1 MAPASKPRRRGERI
15 DDEASLTQ
23 IDFATLPRHIAIIM
37 DGNGRWARQRGL
49 PRVAGHRAGI
59 ASVREMVETCGRLG
73 LEALTLYAFSRE
85 NWSRP
90 APEVRT
96 LMLLLCEFLSS
107 ELDSVHARNVR
118 FRVIGRSSDLPA
130 DVQAA
135 LANAESRTA
144 ANTGMQFLVALSY
157 SGRSEIA
164 DAARALG
171 RLVQTGTLDPEAIDE
186 AAVAAQLSTAGVP
199 DPDLLIR
206 TSGEMRV
213 SNFLLWQIAYAEL
226 WVSPVLWPEFRKRHL
241 YEAILDFQRRERRF
255 GGVGSEKGVVV
266 RALKRLLT

>member
-1 MAPASKPRRRGERI
+1 MAPASRPRQGRERI
-15 DDEASLTQ
+15 SDDASLTQ
-23 IDFATLPRHIAIIM
+23 IDFATLPRHVAIIM

-96 LMLLLCEFLSS
+96 LMRLLCEYLSS
-107 ELDSVHARNVR
+107 ELESVHARNVR
-118 FRVIGRSSDLPA
+118 FQVIGRSTDLPV
-130 DVQAA
+130 DVQEA
-135 LANAESRTA
+135 LARAERRTA
-144 ANTGMQFLVALSY
+144 DNTGMRFLVALSY

-164 DAARALG
+164 DAARALA
-171 RLVQTGTLDPEAIDE
+171 RLVQQGLLDPESIDE
-186 AAVAAQLSTAGVP
+186 TAVESHLSTSGVP

-226 WVSPVLWPEFRKRHL
+226 WVSPVLWPDFRKRHL

-255 GGVGSEKGVVV
+255 GGVGGEKGVVA